1 MNRNKA
7 IIAAAVTGLVVV
19 IALKLLFFPSIKD
32 AYFTMNYRNLREIP
46 SGLVVLRPT
55 HYPFLKHAGTMY
67 APSPQSRTN
76 SWIIGRNAPLRDVI
90 SMAYDEHPSRVML
103 PIDAPKGNFDF
114 LITVDHQSSERFRT
128 AIQQKLGLR
137 AQKEMREAEV
147 LALKVVNPALP
158 GLKVSDDG
166 ENTRA
171 GFDGVTVHFVKAPA
185 ERVVQVLSQFYGL
198 SVANKT
204 GLTNSY
210 DYSLVLPVS
219 AQARLRDE
227 AAKRAS
233 AEAMIKDLGLG
244 LEPDLEP
251 GEVLVV
257 KTKAAVAPVLP
268 DKKWRL
274 LGPLN
279 PGAEEGCEHWYH
291 GMDGKGELL
300 TDNSDPASGENDF
313 TIENSGTDRRD
324 HAEWRCETF
333 SLGAG
338 TNGSRPIRF
347 SFDYKLPGR
356 VKDGDNLRV
365 QLRFYDQNKNF
376 MEQKEF
382 WVGTS
387 SHDSGMSS
395 YKTITNEDILPPAG
409 ARAADVTMTA
419 NLYEGDRWSS
429 GTARFDNVF
438 VTIQSP

>member
-1 MNRNKA
+1 
-7 IIAAAVTGLVVV
+7 V
-19 IALKLLFFPSIKD
+19 
-32 AYFTMNYRNLREIP
+32 
-46 SGLVVLRPT
+46 
-55 HYPFLKHAGTMY
+55 
-67 APSPQSRTN
+67 
-76 SWIIGRNAPLRDVI
+76 
-90 SMAYDEHPSRVML
+90 
-103 PIDAPKGNFDF
+103 
-114 LITVDHQSSERFRT
+114 TVDHQSRERLRA
-128 AIQQKLGLR
+128 AIRRKLGFR

-147 LALKVVNPALP
+147 LALKVINPALP
-158 GLKVSDDG
+158 GLRVSDDG
-166 ENTRA
+166 EKQGARL
-171 GFDGVTVHFVKAPA
+171 DGLTVHFVKVPV
-185 ERVVQVLSQFYGL
+185 ENVLRVLNQFYSL
-198 SVANKT
+198 SVVNKT

-219 AQARLRDE
+219 ALPRLRDD
-227 AAKRAS
+227 AAMRAS

-244 LEPDLEP
+244 LEPEPEP

-257 KTKAAVAPVLP
+257 KTKAPASTSLP

-313 TIENSGTDRRD
+313 TLQNSSADRHD
-324 HAEWRCETF
+324 HADWRCETF
-333 SLGAG
+333 SLGAA

-347 SFDYKLPGR
+347 SFDYKLPGP

-382 WVGTS
+382 WVGTR
-387 SHDSGMSS
+387 SHDSGMTS
-395 YKTITNEDILPPAG
+395 YKTITSEDILPPAG
-409 ARAADVTMTA
+409 SRTADVTMTA
-419 NLYEGDRWSS
+419 NLYDGDHWSS

-438 VTIQSP
+438 VTIQSL